1 MAELTQTEL
10 ETKIADLDTAIAA
23 ATSAMAAGAGGQG
36 AVVFLDH
43 SIGEKSVSGSQHL
56 AQLMEARKMYHELLQ
71 QMPKEI
77 VRDQQYSIGLDG
89 DDNSEYQGD
98 E

>member
-1 MAELTQTEL
+1 MAEPTQTEL
-10 ETKIADLDTAIAA
+10 ETKIADLDTAIIA
-23 ATSAMAAGAGGQG
+23 ATTAMASGAGAQG
-36 AVVFLDH
+36 AVPYLDH

-56 AQLMEARKMYHELLQ
+56 AQLIETRKMYHDLLQ